1 MINISGGT
9 IKLFVNILHIEKK
22 VDENVSLTEEI
33 NRKLFEHVMAG
44 IEIVCGKHGE
54 YYAQS
59 WFKQIDKKYL
69 KKMFCVKDYDHTMKK
84 IYEEVTLADHFLHLY
99 GPSLISKDN
108 LNNNNQPASASQSER
123 KVGVLESNGAMY
135 SKLSSDMLDLEMQ
148 SNDSKTGTPRLR
160 VTRQKSVNDPE
171 RDSLKRALKNDPI
184 KKLHQVYDKNLVNAH
199 HRDVN
204 LHLKK
209 RRESALWLKE
219 KIITINEDGTMT
231 KQIKPEDLPLLNQ
244 KLESMREEER
254 FDVNIMLQQHHEIRK
269 RKSKSAGSIRSNSAV
284 SRQRPFLVNEVSMS
298 PPISERDEWDFDHQQ
313 GTI

>member
-1 MINISGGT
+1 MKYNYWKENILQDHVPAAQMFLTTTLAVIMFTVFLQGGT
-9 IKLFVNILHIEKK
+9 IKLFVNVLHIQKK
-22 VDENVSLTEEI
+22 SEENVSLTEEI

-69 KKMFCVKDYDHTMKK
+69 KKIFCVKDYEHTMKK

-108 LNNNNQPASASQSER
+108 LNNNNTTAHSASSTER
-123 KVGVLESNGAMY
+123 KIGVLESNGAMY
-135 SKLSSDMLDLEMQ
+135 SKLSSDVLDLEMQ
-148 SNDSKTGTPRLR
+148 SNDSKVGTPKVSVRPR
-160 VTRQKSVNDPE
+160 RKSLQDPE

-209 RRESALWLKE
+209 RRESALLLKE
-219 KIITINEDGTMT
+219 KIITINEDGTMK
-231 KQIKPEDLPLLNQ
+231 KQIKPEDVPLLNQ
-244 KLESMREEER
+244 KLECMREEER
-254 FDVNIMLQQHHEIRK
+254 FDVNIMLQQHHEIR
-269 RKSKSAGSIRSNSAV
+269 
-284 SRQRPFLVNEVSMS
+284 
-298 PPISERDEWDFDHQQ
+298 
-313 GTI
+313 